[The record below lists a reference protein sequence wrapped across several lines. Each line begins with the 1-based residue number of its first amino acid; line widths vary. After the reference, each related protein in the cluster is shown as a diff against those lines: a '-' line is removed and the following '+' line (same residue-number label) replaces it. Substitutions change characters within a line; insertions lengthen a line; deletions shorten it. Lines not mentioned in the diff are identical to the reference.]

1 MAIISFGILDK
12 KLLLIVLIVITRG
25 INLVISNEFPEE
37 YFNDHLSSLEEEIGP
52 IIAGIIMIFL
62 FKQKQKDSKNNRHF
76 KYLIFLF
83 LSRLI
88 KSSYERIFPY
98 VVTDRTYRFNLL
110 LNTTNGTEIILM
122 TIGTFLL
129 LKYKY
134 YVHHMISMF
143 LFCILGIT
151 NDFILGSYFSIKYNY
166 FFIYIIYI
174 INEVFLFCYLKY
186 MMDKLYYQ
194 YMEVLLYWG
203 ITGLIVKICI
213 FSSLSI
219 YEYKNDIEGIIHGV
233 NSYFTGTK
241 IFTVIIFQF
250 LYSLIYPA
258 FYFLLII
265 LLMLYLRPNHMIVT
279 DEINVYSR
287 LIFYQDRPNKY
298 YTLIPF
304 VFQILA
310 LLFYFEI
317 LELNFCKLNYNTI
330 KNIQLREGE
339 DDFSKVSTLEPIE
352 LGQYYIKNYCEK
364 EDKEINLNDNI
375 DNKDNLSNAIN
386 DSFDN

>member
-83 LSRLI
+83 LLRLI

-174 INEVFLFCYLKY
+174 INGVFLFCYLKY

>member
-1 MAIISFGILDK
+1 
-12 KLLLIVLIVITRG
+12 
-25 INLVISNEFPEE
+25 
-37 YFNDHLSSLEEEIGP
+37 
-52 IIAGIIMIFL
+52 
-62 FKQKQKDSKNNRHF
+62 
-76 KYLIFLF
+76 
-83 LSRLI
+83 
-88 KSSYERIFPY
+88 
-98 VVTDRTYRFNLL
+98 
-110 LNTTNGTEIILM
+110 
-122 TIGTFLL
+122 
-129 LKYKY
+129 
-134 YVHHMISMF
+134 
-143 LFCILGIT
+143 
-151 NDFILGSYFSIKYNY
+151 
-166 FFIYIIYI
+166 
-174 INEVFLFCYLKY
+174 
-186 MMDKLYYQ
+186 
-194 YMEVLLYWG
+194 
-203 ITGLIVKICI
+203 
-213 FSSLSI
+213 
-219 YEYKNDIEGIIHGV
+219 
-233 NSYFTGTK
+233 
-241 IFTVIIFQF
+241 
-250 LYSLIYPA
+250 
-258 FYFLLII
+258 
-265 LLMLYLRPNHMIVT
+265 MLYLRPNHMIVT